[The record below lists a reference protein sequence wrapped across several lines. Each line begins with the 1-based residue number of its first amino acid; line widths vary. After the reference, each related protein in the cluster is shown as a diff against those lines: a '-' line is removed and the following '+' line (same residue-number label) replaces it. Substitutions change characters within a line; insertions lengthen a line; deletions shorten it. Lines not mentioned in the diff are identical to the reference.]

1 MKLSLK
7 HIAIFGQVKVDLNSL
22 DCKLANYTTLLDLYK
37 DGWWVTYRC
46 GSIITIVKPRQQI
59 KDGFCCLCKRI
70 STNVNLDTLDLLTKP
85 IAEENYQKYKHYLE
99 YKPTKKEIKYGK
111 SNLSI
116 LPQRNTN
123 TTRHVLCKTPKGNIS
138 KIQGKQ

>member
-7 HIAIFGQVKVDLNSL
+7 HVAIFGQVKVDLNSL

-37 DGWWVTYRC
+37 NGWWVTYRC
-46 GSIITIVKPRQQI
+46 GSIITIVKPRQNI

-85 IAEENYQKYKHYLE
+85 IADENYEKYKSYLE
-99 YKPTKKEIKYGK
+99 YKHTYTKKEYKHGK
-111 SNLSI
+111 NNLSV
-116 LPQRNTN
+116 LPQRNK
-123 TTRHVLCKTPKGNIS
+123 TRNLLCKTPKGNIS
-138 KIQGKQ
+138 KIQGK